1 MSGRRG
7 AGGCGPPAP
16 RLRLLCTP
24 AGPHPPASRLGQ
36 RDAQGGGRDDG
47 AVTGEGQLAA
57 DSRKGEL
64 SARLVAVR
72 ERIAAACA
80 VAGRDPGEVTLVAVT
95 KTFPASDVRLLY
107 ELGVRDVGENRDQE
121 AAPKAAE
128 CADLAPELTWHFVGQ
143 LQTNKAASVVR
154 YARVVHSVDRL
165 RLARVLGQQARK
177 AGRVVTCLIQVSL
190 DAHPDPGRAGA
201 APVQIPE
208 LAAAVAAEEGLI
220 LGGVMAIAPLGVPP
234 AQAFAPLPAAAAAVR
249 EIRPEAAMISAGM
262 SGDMEA
268 AIAVG
273 ATHVRVGTA
282 LLGDRPSFVR

>member
-1 MSGRRG
+1 M
-7 AGGCGPPAP
+7 A
-16 RLRLLCTP
+16 
-24 AGPHPPASRLGQ
+24 
-36 RDAQGGGRDDG
+36 GRDDG
-47 AVTGEGQLAA
+47 AVTVEEQLAA
-57 DSRKGEL
+57 ESRKGEL
-64 SARLVAVR
+64 SGRLVAVR
-72 ERIAAACA
+72 ERIAAACVA
-80 VAGRDPGEVTLVAVT
+80 AGRDPRQVTLVAVT

-201 APVQIPE
+201 APAQILE
-208 LAAAVAAEEGLI
+208 LAAAVAAEEGLL

-262 SGDMEA
+262 SGDLEA

-282 LLGDRPSFVR
+282 LLGDRPSFVG

>member
-1 MSGRRG
+1 MTS
-7 AGGCGPPAP
+7 
-16 RLRLLCTP
+16 
-24 AGPHPPASRLGQ
+24 
-36 RDAQGGGRDDG
+36 
-47 AVTGEGQLAA
+47 EEQLDVA
-57 DSRKGEL
+57 SRKGEL
-64 SARLVAVR
+64 SGRLTAVR
-72 ERIAAACA
+72 ERITAACVTA
-80 VAGRDPGEVTLVAVT
+80 ERDPREVTLVAVT

-154 YARVVHSVDRL
+154 YARVIHSVDRL
-165 RLARVLGQQARK
+165 RLARVLGQQARR
-177 AGRVVTCLIQVSL
+177 AGRVVTCLVQVSL

-201 APVQIPE
+201 PPEQIPE
-208 LAAAVAAEEGLI
+208 LAAAIAAEEGLL

-234 AQAFAPLPAAAAAVR
+234 TQAFAPLPAAAAAVR
-249 EIRPEAAMISAGM
+249 AIRPEAAMISAGM